1 MPPTDV
7 RWLPEAELQRLCTD
21 ADHCGWLTERGS
33 LTQRL
38 RTQWGEVAVQVITE
52 GPAVPLPHEAQRL
65 GLELT
70 ATAWVRSV
78 SLLCRGR
85 PRLHARTVIPAWSPH
100 NPWAQVQ
107 HLGRQ
112 PLGELLFSLPDLQRS
127 AFEWAADLPW
137 PDAAPGQAPVGPGS
151 LARRCVFVR
160 AGAPLLL
167 TELFPGFGERATA
180 DAPACRVSA

>member
-1 MPPTDV
+1 MPPTDA
-7 RWLPEAELQRLCTD
+7 RWLPEAELHRLSTD

-38 RTQWGEVAVQVITE
+38 RAQWGEVAVQVNTE

-65 GLELT
+65 GLPLT
-70 ATAWVRSV
+70 ASAWVRSV

-85 PRLHARTVIPAWSPH
+85 PRLQARTVIPAWAPH

-160 AGAPLLL
+160 ADAPLLL
-167 TELFPGFGERATA
+167 TELFPGFGEQATA
-180 DAPACRVSA
+180 DAQACRVSA